1 MIDVEIAVRI
11 LGNPNPIYLP
21 GCLSVA
27 ELEKLLGR
35 HITGFRRPAYHI
47 DALLTS
53 KKAEKEL
60 LVDEA
65 GTRLATFYFKSDRA
79 VLGPYFGAKR
89 IYLLAQHTKKDVI
102 VGHAD
107 ILIE

>member
-1 MIDVEIAVRI
+1 MRLVQGSPPFI
-11 LGNPNPIYLP
+11 
-21 GCLSVA
+21 
-27 ELEKLLGR
+27 
-35 HITGFRRPAYHI
+35 
-47 DALLTS
+47 S
-53 KKAEKEL
+53 K
-60 LVDEA
+60 V
-65 GTRLATFYFKSDRA
+65 DRA